1 MSMDSTVNTQ
11 KNNHM
16 YFWKRLF
23 IISKHQNW
31 LSLKKFRPNPILKI
45 KKKSVVVQKT
55 KNNGES
61 SDFMWPDKEKYK
73 TCKMRVREMETNL
86 NKKLLTKR
94 ETRQNGW
101 LLFLCVDVTESFCGN
116 EWILPRVCARDNLVP
131 IKSTVYKTIEAPQS
145 VSYIDSVDINNVTN
159 VLIIE
164 SVGELTKRERESEKG
179 KALHS
184 SMNLECSGKM
194 VWLYDDLWIASIF
207 QLGWILWQNR
217 HKN

>member
-1 MSMDSTVNTQ
+1 MSMDSTHTQ
-11 KNNHM
+11 KITRIFGND
-16 YFWKRLF
+16 Y
-23 IISKHQNW
+23 
-31 LSLKKFRPNPILKI
+31 LSYQSIKTGCRWKKFRPNPILKI

-145 VSYIDSVDINNVTN
+145 VSYIDSVDIYNVTN

-164 SVGELTKRERESEKG
+164 SVGELRKSEEG

-184 SMNLECSGKM
+184 NMNLERSGKM
-194 VWLYDDLWIASIF
+194 FWLYDDLWIASIF